1 MFRIFLSG
9 LGKQYKNLRF
19 LISKNLGNKQTLQV
33 MLARATQNFENRF
46 DKMTDIYFVYL
57 YFQRTINFFKKDI
70 RKVAVPWR

>member
-1 MFRIFLSG
+1 
-9 LGKQYKNLRF
+9 
-19 LISKNLGNKQTLQV
+19 

>member
-9 LGKQYKNLRF
+9 LGKQHKNQLF

-46 DKMTDIYFVYL
+46 DKMTEIYFVYL
-57 YFQRTINFFKKDI
+57 YSQRTIKFS
-70 RKVAVPWR
+70 